1 VQSDRLRSYPIK
13 VAVELIA
20 AARMSHA
27 SADAELSGHIESLGK
42 RGFQQGGKDRVNGND
57 ERRIRGNR

>member
-20 AARMSHA
+20 AARMPHA
-27 SADAELSGHIESLGK
+27 SAGARSLGHIESLGK
-42 RGFQQGGKDRVNGND
+42 CGFQQGGKDRSTK
-57 ERRIRGNR
+57 